1 MCTCR
6 GPVRYCNLYHGFWN
20 HIQFVSGLYQMD
32 GLNNLKLLHVKR
44 RYLRILLITKNAVWY
59 TISTISKVCSKRNNI
74 FGIYIYV
81 THFFTIYHYFLIHFQ
96 PMFHFNTPWKHQKTG
111 AFLIIYSFQLTESIS
126 RKLLTLHIFR
136 FLHVFY
142 TRQPF
147 YFFFN

>member
-81 THFFTIYHYFLIHFQ
+81 THFFTIYHYFLIHSLQYPLKTSENRSFSDNLFIPANWKYFQ
-96 PMFHFNTPWKHQKTG
+96 ETTHFTH
-111 AFLIIYSFQLTESIS
+111 ISFFT
-126 RKLLTLHIFR
+126 R
-136 FLHVFY
+136 FLRKTTILFL
-142 TRQPF
+142 F
-147 YFFFN
+147 